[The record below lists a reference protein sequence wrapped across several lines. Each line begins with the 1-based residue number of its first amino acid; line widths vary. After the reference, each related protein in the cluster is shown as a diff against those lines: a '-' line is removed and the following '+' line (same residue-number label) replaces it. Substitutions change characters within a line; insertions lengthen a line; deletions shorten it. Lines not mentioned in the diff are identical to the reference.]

1 MGASSQMIASNRKS
15 GFTLLELLLVVALL
29 AVVAVIVA
37 PPAGAWL
44 DKMAF
49 RDSAKRLAAA
59 LRLARLDAMR
69 RGVIMEINLAPKR
82 TGVLVGRQ
90 RLEIQG
96 GGIVSYLGSATGI
109 EVGKESSIVLYPDG
123 SADRGLVILKAN
135 SANAHVSI
143 HPVTGRVEI
152 DWR

>member
-1 MGASSQMIASNRKS
+1 MAASNKKL

-29 AVVAVIVA
+29 AVVAVVVV

-59 LRLARLDAMR
+59 LRLARVDAMR
-69 RGVIMEINLAPKR
+69 RGVILEIYPAPKR
-82 TGVLVGRQ
+82 TGVMVGKQ
-90 RLEIQG
+90 RLDIQG
-96 GGIVSYLGSATGI
+96 RGVVSYLGPAIGI
-109 EVGKESSIVLYPDG
+109 ETGRESAIRLYPDG

-135 SANAHVSI
+135 NANAHVSI
-143 HPVTGRVEI
+143 HPVTGRVKI